1 MKEKKLETIT
11 KLFEG
16 KEIRSIWNKE
26 KEDYYFS
33 VVDIIGVLTDSPRP
47 RKYWNDLKFKLLD
60 EGSQLSENIGQL
72 KMKARD
78 GKFYNT
84 DVLDTEGVFRLIES
98 VPSKKAEPLK
108 LWLAKLGRQEI
119 DNVFDPSKGIDRMV
133 DYYLKKG
140 YTLEW
145 IETRIK
151 SIINRKKLT
160 STWKE
165 SGIDKE
171 SEYAVLTNEIYK
183 AWSGMTAQDYKTFKR
198 ISKESLR
205 DNMTDIEVILTD
217 LGEITTRELAKKYKP
232 KGFGQNKKIAKVGGS
247 IASNTRKDIEKNL
260 GESVISNKNYLEY
273 QYDDIKKIND

>member
-108 LWLAKLGRQEI
+108 
-119 DNVFDPSKGIDRMV
+119 
-133 DYYLKKG
+133 
-140 YTLEW
+140 
-145 IETRIK
+145 
-151 SIINRKKLT
+151 
-160 STWKE
+160 
-165 SGIDKE
+165 
-171 SEYAVLTNEIYK
+171 
-183 AWSGMTAQDYKTFKR
+183 
-198 ISKESLR
+198 
-205 DNMTDIEVILTD
+205 
-217 LGEITTRELAKKYKP
+217 
-232 KGFGQNKKIAKVGGS
+232 
-247 IASNTRKDIEKNL
+247 
-260 GESVISNKNYLEY
+260 
-273 QYDDIKKIND
+273 